1 MLDKYTGEI
10 ATRVSLPDAAALD
23 RAIEAAGAAA
33 AAMKRFKPFQ
43 RQAVLEHC
51 VARFRE
57 RREEL
62 AYALCV
68 EAGKPIGERVR
79 VMLGDGDMKLRRE

>member
-1 MLDKYTGEI
+1 M
-10 ATRVSLPDAAALD
+10 RVSLPDAAALD
-23 RAIEAAGAAA
+23 RAIEAAGAA

-68 EAGKPIGERVR
+68 EAGKPIGEHVR